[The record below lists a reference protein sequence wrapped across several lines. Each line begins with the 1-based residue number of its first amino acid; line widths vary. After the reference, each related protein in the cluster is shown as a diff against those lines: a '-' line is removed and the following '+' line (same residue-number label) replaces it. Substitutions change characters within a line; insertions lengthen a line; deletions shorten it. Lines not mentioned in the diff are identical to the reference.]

1 MNEQYRFRI
10 LIILIEILDF
20 AIVFSLNRSRIFLS
34 DFSIFFPFL
43 SFFFQISGMMKCHAP
58 LPKIRGNGV
67 ATRVGDVYTRG
78 KYPTYTR

>member
-1 MNEQYRFRI
+1 MDFITPPMYDVTNIDIWKVKMSMYLKTLRMHVY
-10 LIILIEILDF
+10 LVTTKKSYLDNF
-20 AIVFSLNRSRIFLS
+20 KHI
-34 DFSIFFPFL
+34 
-43 SFFFQISGMMKCHAP
+43 CHAP